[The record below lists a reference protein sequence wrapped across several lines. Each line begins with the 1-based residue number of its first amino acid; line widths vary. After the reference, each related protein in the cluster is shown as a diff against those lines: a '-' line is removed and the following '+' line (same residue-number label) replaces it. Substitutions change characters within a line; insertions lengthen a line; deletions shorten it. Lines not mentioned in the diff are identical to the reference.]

1 MSKATNVPYHVPI
14 HTQTPYT
21 VTIGRNLLSGCAEA
35 IRTVAP
41 PCTVMLVCDDHVETL
56 YASRVRTSLIQAGYR
71 VETFVFPHGEQSKS
85 TETLVTLLETLA
97 QAHITRTDLIVAL
110 GGGVTGD
117 LAGLA
122 AAIYLRGIRFVQLPT
137 TLLAAVDSSVGGKT
151 AVNLKMGK
159 NLCGAFH
166 QPSLVLCDCDTFET
180 LPDDI
185 FRDGLAESIK
195 YGVLRDEALFAC
207 FERFRRGDDIA
218 PLVRA
223 CVQMK
228 DDYVR
233 GDEQDHGKRQFLN
246 LGHTA
251 AHAIEA
257 LSGLRISHGH
267 AVAIGMVIIARAS
280 ERMGMAQAPMTA
292 RLQALLTAQ
301 GLPVDCTFDAQSLAQ
316 AALSDKKRS
325 ADTLTLV
332 VPVKIGACVLHQIP
346 VCELADWFK
355 AGIAQ

>member
-1 MSKATNVPYHVPI
+1 MTQSISTPYQVQI

-21 VTIGRNLLSGCAEA
+21 VSIGRNLLSSCGQAL
-35 IRTVAP
+35 RTVAST
-41 PCTVMLVCDDHVETL
+41 CTVMLVCDDRVNAL
-56 YASRVRTSLIQAGYR
+56 YAETVRESLMQNDYQ
-71 VETFVFPHGEQSKS
+71 VENFVFPNGERSKS
-85 TETLVTLLETLA
+85 TETLVALLEALA
-97 QAHITRTDLIVAL
+97 QAHVTRTDLIVAL

-122 AAIYLRGIRFVQLPT
+122 AAIYLRGIRFIQLPT
-137 TLLAAVDSSVGGKT
+137 TVLAAVDSSVGGKT

-195 YGVLRDEALFAC
+195 YGVLRDEALFAA
-207 FERFRRGDDIA
+207 FEQFHRGDNIA

-228 DDYVR
+228 DDYVT

-251 AHAIEA
+251 AHAIES
-257 LSGLRISHGH
+257 LSDFRISHGH
-267 AVAIGMVIIARAS
+267 AVAIGMTVIARAS
-280 ERMGMAQAPMTA
+280 ERLGMAQCPMAA
-292 RLQALLTAQ
+292 RLEALLTAQ
-301 GLPVDCTFDAQSLAQ
+301 GLPTRCAFDAQSLAQ

-332 VPVKIGACVLHQIP
+332 VPIKIGTCVLHQIP
-346 VCELADWFK
+346 VRELAAWFE
-355 AGIAQ
+355 AGLAQ